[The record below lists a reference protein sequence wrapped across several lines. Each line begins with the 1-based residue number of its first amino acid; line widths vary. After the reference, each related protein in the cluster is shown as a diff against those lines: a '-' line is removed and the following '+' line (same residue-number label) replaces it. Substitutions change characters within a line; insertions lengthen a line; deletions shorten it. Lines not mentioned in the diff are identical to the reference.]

1 MRRRTRRAAD
11 TDPQLITIPPAR
23 RRWRPIA
30 AATVL
35 GLVAAVAVVWGGR
48 ADDPARLVAESATA
62 TGEWRGVTYRGSVA
76 DPDGIT
82 TAVQMTVTGDGAAHG
97 TLAREFGAE
106 AEIAVDPAGTV
117 FTGNREWWFTDQPAG
132 AETLAGAWVNNPPT
146 EVTGLPSGLP
156 LTPSALAD
164 ELSRTGEQPW
174 TEIGRETVAGR
185 EGLLLSDGT
194 RQVVVSTETPRR
206 LLSVSLPQRGPPQV
220 APRAFIA
227 QPTDQ
232 PQPPDQSEPSPPP
245 QYVENFTI
253 DEPTGPDH
261 EATKAVAEGIRAANP
276 GRPAP
281 RPLGELLQQG
291 AGVDAET
298 VELVNRLAERGI
310 DATAALPVP
319 PPYGKAIL
327 QVLDVIT
334 ADLAPNDPK
343 RGEEVHLAVKGIG
356 KAVENRQ
363 FAGLH
368 EAATDGNLLNPEAL
382 RNLLQHIQSP
392 DTQVHLQAVARLTA
406 AGNKLRIEVPYY
418 RQLDN
423 IGSVDWVIDQPAE
436 AGAPGSNTE
445 HKRISGNHRRVR
457 ANTKDAA
464 AQLLR
469 FNQSGQARPGS
480 ENHIELHIPI
490 GATTDMGRLG
500 AKELRERLRQLNL
513 YQACVDGGGGQ
524 CSVDRITV
532 TTQSTYEGRPVVIP
546 HVYRP
551 EELRPDPPS
560 GGSAGTPNG
569 PPPNPAP
576 DSGAGAPGRTPLF
589 AGQEGTVEGQGALH
603 NAAAQQQASSLGG
616 IDFSSLELR
625 YLAERDIDDGRS
637 MRYAFAA
644 DPLTG
649 APTADA
655 AAGVG
660 AAQQASDAFFV
671 WLALPTSAFTVNL
684 NPDEPD
690 RIVDPGLGRTDAGR
704 ILLEADLQL
713 KKTVAGLI
721 HPETPLGVRYWDT
734 ISRAGEQTCQSF
746 RQWIVPAPAQVW
758 DNGEEMYILDAP
770 LQVKME
776 TEYLKAAGVSVARS
790 ACPQQ
795 SQAVEDQNE
804 NAFRTMILPE
814 VERAVNEAPEY
825 ADLRQVYL
833 SRVAAEW
840 YRQRSLTEHMS
851 FTHLID
857 KGDVTAWPA
866 REEWS
871 PRAVFDRYVESFT
884 KGEFNVSRQTRTGD
898 YIETR
903 TYVYGGVDWTQVSL
917 QQPSPDQ
924 LQSRWPDLSATVG
937 DSFAGPTP
945 GRDGQIWLSSASSVP
960 SPADENGS
968 QLGTYLAIAVI
979 AIGAAFGARSWWR
992 VRRANRNWS
1001 AARAHSPR

>member
-343 RGEEVHLAVKGIG
+343 RGGGGPSSRKGHWEG
-356 KAVENRQ
+356 GRESSVR
-363 FAGLH
+363 
-368 EAATDGNLLNPEAL
+368 
-382 RNLLQHIQSP
+382 RS
-392 DTQVHLQAVARLTA
+392 ARS
-406 AGNKLRIEVPYY
+406 GDRWE
-418 RQLDN
+418 
-423 IGSVDWVIDQPAE
+423 PA
-436 AGAPGSNTE
+436 
-445 HKRISGNHRRVR
+445 
-457 ANTKDAA
+457 
-464 AQLLR
+464 
-469 FNQSGQARPGS
+469 QSG
-480 ENHIELHIPI
+480 
-490 GATTDMGRLG
+490 
-500 AKELRERLRQLNL
+500 
-513 YQACVDGGGGQ
+513 
-524 CSVDRITV
+524 
-532 TTQSTYEGRPVVIP
+532 
-546 HVYRP
+546 
-551 EELRPDPPS
+551 
-560 GGSAGTPNG
+560 
-569 PPPNPAP
+569 
-576 DSGAGAPGRTPLF
+576 
-589 AGQEGTVEGQGALH
+589 
-603 NAAAQQQASSLGG
+603 
-616 IDFSSLELR
+616 
-625 YLAERDIDDGRS
+625 
-637 MRYAFAA
+637 
-644 DPLTG
+644 
-649 APTADA
+649 
-655 AAGVG
+655 G
-660 AAQQASDAFFV
+660 AAQPPAA
-671 WLALPTSAFTVNL
+671 
-684 NPDEPD
+684 
-690 RIVDPGLGRTDAGR
+690 
-704 ILLEADLQL
+704 
-713 KKTVAGLI
+713 
-721 HPETPLGVRYWDT
+721 HPEPRHAGHPA
-734 ISRAGEQTCQSF
+734 SRC
-746 RQWIVPAPAQVW
+746 
-758 DNGEEMYILDAP
+758 
-770 LQVKME
+770 
-776 TEYLKAAGVSVARS
+776 AAHR
-790 ACPQQ
+790 
-795 SQAVEDQNE
+795 
-804 NAFRTMILPE
+804 
-814 VERAVNEAPEY
+814 
-825 ADLRQVYL
+825 
-833 SRVAAEW
+833 
-840 YRQRSLTEHMS
+840 
-851 FTHLID
+851 
-857 KGDVTAWPA
+857 
-866 REEWS
+866 
-871 PRAVFDRYVESFT
+871 
-884 KGEFNVSRQTRTGD
+884 
-898 YIETR
+898 
-903 TYVYGGVDWTQVSL
+903 
-917 QQPSPDQ
+917 
-924 LQSRWPDLSATVG
+924 
-937 DSFAGPTP
+937 
-945 GRDGQIWLSSASSVP
+945 GR
-960 SPADENGS
+960 
-968 QLGTYLAIAVI
+968 
-979 AIGAAFGARSWWR
+979 
-992 VRRANRNWS
+992 
-1001 AARAHSPR
+1001 